1 MPPKQNQ
8 QPSREEFIKSLFVL
22 EEKDNYLLGD
32 EAIAK
37 LVAGI
42 QKGVDIISKCYGTS
56 GINAEIEH
64 YYQPFHMTTNDG
76 KIILDSIHLAD
87 KYENIGFEILKEITS
102 RVEKESG
109 NGRKTA
115 VILAG
120 AILTEALEVK
130 KTVSVMEIK
139 KSLEDAS
146 VIVLENLDK
155 QSKKITAKDIGKV
168 ATIASENEALGKT
181 FQEIYT
187 IIGKDGAVEIDNS
200 GLPETFY
207 EIVDGVRLQ
216 HCGFSYPYM
225 ANSDKGRSAVYLKP
239 DVLIVK
245 EKISNIHQLDGV
257 YAMLTAEGKSEL
269 VIFCD
274 EIDLTVSQ
282 QIAMLDQGMQR
293 KDGTLFV
300 FKTLVIKA
308 PTLWKDWMFEDFAKI
323 TGASIIDPGQGK
335 SLKSFAPQM
344 AASIRKNAR
353 EWIGTCDKITTT
365 GVAGSQNAETI
376 VTGIKDISDHIKVLL
391 EDGNEQFKLRASW
404 LQTKT
409 AILKLGANSDSEL
422 SYLRGKA
429 SDARNSSYFALNGG
443 VVPGG
448 GIAYLNSLAGIP
460 ATVGGKILKEAL
472 KSPFMTIIG
481 NSGKNCDIKLVGGK
495 DGFDSR
501 KGKVVD
507 MYEEGILDTTIV
519 VKNSLIYAISVIS
532 TVLTTRLSILLSD
545 KNNKL
550 K

>member
-1 MPPKQNQ
+1 MQPEKQQ
-8 QPSREEFIKSLFVL
+8 TREQFVKSLFVL

-32 EAIAK
+32 EAIKK
-37 LVAGI
+37 LCVGI
-42 QKGVDIISKCYGTS
+42 QKGVDVISKCYGTS
-56 GINAEIEH
+56 GINAEVEH

-76 KIILDSIHLAD
+76 KIILDNIYLSD
-87 KYENIGFEILKEITS
+87 RYENMGFEILKEITS

-120 AILTEALEVK
+120 AILREALEVK
-130 KTVSVMEIK
+130 KTVSVMDIK
-139 KSLEDAS
+139 KSLEES
-146 VIVLENLDK
+146 LEIVLESLDK
-155 QSKKITAKDIGKV
+155 QSKKIAIKDISKV
-168 ATIASENEALGKT
+168 ATIASENEMLGKT
-181 FQEIYT
+181 FQEIYS

-216 HCGFSYPYM
+216 HCGFTYPYM

-245 EKISNIHQLDGV
+245 EKITNIHQLDGV

-293 KDGTLFV
+293 KDGSLFV

-323 TGASIIDPGQGK
+323 TGATIIDPGQGT
-335 SLKSFAPQM
+335 SLKSFQTQM
-344 AASIRKNAR
+344 AASVRKNAR
-353 EWIGTCDKITTT
+353 GWIGTCDKITTT
-365 GVAGSQNAETI
+365 GVAGNQNAETI

-391 EDGNEQFKLRASW
+391 EDANEQFKLRASW

-443 VVPGG
+443 IVAGG
-448 GIAYLNSLAGIP
+448 GIAYLNAVAVLP
-460 ATVGGKILKEAL
+460 ETVGGKILKEAL
-472 KSPFMTIIG
+472 KVPFKTIVE
-481 NSGKNCDIKLVGGK
+481 NAGKKCDIEMVGGK
-495 DGFDSR
+495 DGFDSK
-501 KGKVVD
+501 KGKIVD

-545 KNNKL
+545 KNKKL
-550 K
+550 Q